1 LNWIAD
7 AERLGRPIAEKQV
20 SWIIG
25 RDALL
30 AYVERW
36 KGGPDARDAA
46 ETRLKEYWPRW
57 SQSQEM
63 SAHVKR
69 SVG

>member
-1 LNWIAD
+1 M
-7 AERLGRPIAEKQV
+7 

-36 KGGPDARDAA
+36 RGGPDARDAA

-63 SAHVKR
+63 SGHVKR